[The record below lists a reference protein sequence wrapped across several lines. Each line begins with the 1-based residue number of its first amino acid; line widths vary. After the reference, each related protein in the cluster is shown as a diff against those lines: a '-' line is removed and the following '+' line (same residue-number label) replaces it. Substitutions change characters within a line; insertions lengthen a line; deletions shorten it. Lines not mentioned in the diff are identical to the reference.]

1 MNGNA
6 GTRPKVAVLMAV
18 SRGTLS
24 AGTRTDCRR
33 WYRPSCMLGIL
44 VVLLVQIFLIQITIA
59 QSISDLQKGF
69 HLIHDSVITHK
80 PIIRSTFDVYL
91 IDGDLVWIK
100 DSCSIKDIEIDKF
113 FVHIIPVDKDELS
126 EDRKEYGFENLDFSF
141 YDRGIMF
148 SGKCLIGP
156 IPLPDF
162 KISSIS
168 VGQYA
173 PEDAGPV
180 WEGKYVV
187 FRKIHTHLYALEV
200 EKIQIEEFRSRGGA
214 IENMGDDLL
223 LATPTGRLAVITSEG
238 AVEYL
243 SGTVPMNFELW
254 KNRDDREIPT
264 FRRLRVADILV
275 QDRSADQFDLFVTHH
290 YYDGECVSF
299 RLSQN
304 TIQRKMDPRQ
314 DLSLGSWRTIFDAKP
329 CFTSRFDPHHAGGKI
344 LPDGQNH
351 LLVIIGDHGQDGWS
365 KGDRFILSDDLS
377 SDMGKLVS
385 IEIETGKAEILTVG
399 HRNPQGLARD
409 EDGNLWSV
417 EHGPQGGDELN
428 LLKTGGNYGWP
439 RVTYGIEYGGRI
451 PAPDWIEG
459 ERIGSHDG
467 FVSPVFAFV
476 PSIGI
481 ASIAVNDG
489 KLFPLWRDDLLIT
502 SMAEEPGRALFR
514 VRRDGQD
521 VKYVEKI
528 RIGERIRDI
537 VYMSDGR
544 IALLAD
550 SASVLF
556 LNRSN
561 DYCRDME
568 SQRDRSVYAVHC
580 RFDTGDTA
588 VADGGQS
595 SESTGVTQRNTMES
609 SGPGSQLFDLHC
621 GSCHR
626 LNNGEHDIG
635 PHLTDVIGR
644 RAGEVRGY
652 FNFSSAMRSLDIV
665 WTRDNLVKFL
675 VSPVSL
681 AQGTTMPA
689 SGVTEAEAHAI
700 VDFLSQGSP

>member
-1 MNGNA
+1 
-6 GTRPKVAVLMAV
+6 
-18 SRGTLS
+18 
-24 AGTRTDCRR
+24 
-33 WYRPSCMLGIL
+33 MLVIL
-44 VVLLVQIFLIQITIA
+44 VVLLMQTFFIQVTIA
-59 QSISDLQKGF
+59 QSVSDLQRRF
-69 HLIHDSVITHK
+69 FSIYDSITIHK

-91 IDGDLVWIK
+91 IDGTLAYIK
-100 DSCSIKDIEIDKF
+100 DPCSTKDIEADNF
-113 FVHIIPVDKDELS
+113 FVHITPVDKDELP
-126 EDRKEYGFENLDFSF
+126 EHRKKHGFDNLDFRF
-141 YDRGIMF
+141 HDKGIML
-148 SGKCLIGP
+148 SGKCLIVP
-156 IPLPDF
+156 VPLPDYG
-162 KISSIS
+162 ISAIS
-168 VGQYA
+168 VGQYI
-173 PEDAGPV
+173 PEDAEPI
-180 WEGKYVV
+180 WIEKRSFYPK
-187 FRKIHTHLYALEV
+187 KIHTHLYALEV
-200 EKIQIEEFRSRGGA
+200 KKIQLEEFMSRGGA
-214 IENMGDDLL
+214 IENMGGDLL

-254 KNRDDREIPT
+254 KNRDDRKKPT

-304 TIQRKMDPRQ
+304 TIRKRTDPRQ
-314 DLSLGSWRTIFDAKP
+314 DLSLGAWRTIYDAKP
-329 CFTSRFDPHHAGGKI
+329 CFMSGFDPHHAGGKI
-344 LPDGQNH
+344 LPDGQNS

-428 LLKTGGNYGWP
+428 LLKIGGNYGWP

-489 KLFPLWRDDLLIT
+489 KLFPLWKDDLLIT

-528 RIGERIRDI
+528 LIGERIRDI
-537 VYMSDGR
+537 AYMSDGR
-544 IALLAD
+544 IALLTD

-561 DYCRDME
+561 DYCGDIE
-568 SQRDRSVYAVHC
+568 SQRHRSVYAVHC
-580 RFDTGDTA
+580 RFDTDDTA
-588 VADGGQS
+588 VADDGRN
-595 SESTGVTQRNTMES
+595 SESMDVTQYSMMES
-609 SGPGSQLFDLHC
+609 SGPGSQLFNLHC

-626 LNNGEHDIG
+626 LNDGEHDIG
-635 PHLTDVIGR
+635 PHLAGVIGR
-644 RAGEVRGY
+644 RAGEVDGY
-652 FNFSSAMRSLDIV
+652 FNFSSAMQSLDIV

-675 VSPVSL
+675 VSPGSF

-689 SGVTEAEAHAI
+689 SGVTEAEARTI
-700 VDFLSQGSP
+700 VDFLSRGSP